1 MSDVIGKFEVIPFPR
16 RRLGI
21 IDLLDQAMKRHRVM
35 GLLDMDITI
44 ARNFINAHKEKTG
57 ETISLTAWALVCIS
71 KAISEYKEIHSYRKG
86 RRKLVIFDD
95 VDISILIERVS
106 KDKRFFAPY
115 ILRKANEKTMIDI
128 HNEIRDAQKE
138 DIGGKEVHILG
149 RKKFQRKAARVINR
163 LPKFFRNL
171 IARRLRKDPFF
182 AKRMSG
188 TVGVTS
194 LRMFNKTTGWAIP
207 MSIYPINIA
216 IGGVGKKPAVVGDEI
231 KIREFMSVTIQADHD
246 VMDGGPTARFVSRL
260 LELVENGYGLNL
272 DIGSK
277 R

>member
-1 MSDVIGKFEVIPFPR
+1 MSDVIGNFQIIPFPR
-16 RRLGI
+16 RRLPI

-35 GLLDMDITI
+35 GLLDVDITI
-44 ARNFINAHKEKTG
+44 ARNFITDHKEKTG

-71 KAISEYKEIHSYRKG
+71 EAISEYKEIHSYRKG

-95 VDISILIERVS
+95 VDISILIERVN
-106 KDKRFFAPY
+106 KGKRFFAPY
-115 ILRKANEKTMIDI
+115 ILRKANEKSLMEI
-128 HNEIRDAQKE
+128 HNEIRDAQEE
-138 DIGGKEVHILG
+138 DLGNREVHILG
-149 RKKFQRKAARVINR
+149 RKKFQKKAARFVNR
-163 LPKFFRNL
+163 MPKFFRTL
-171 IARRLRKDPFF
+171 MARKLRKDPFF

-194 LRMFNKTTGWAIP
+194 LRMFNKTTGWAVP

-216 IGGVGKKPAVVGDEI
+216 LGGVGKKPAVVGDEI

-260 LELVENGYGLNL
+260 LELVESGYGLNL
-272 DIGSK
+272 DSGSK